1 MQSEAEAVRAA
12 ESCVLGAAERH
23 MDETYGDCP
32 KLENICHTCQNFVPL
47 NADDGAEILRVMPYE
62 VDGRYQVATHLRVS
76 LGVCRLA
83 VNDPNNWM
91 GVLYAR
97 DNPCD
102 DWEAR
107 DE

>member
-12 ESCVLGAAERH
+12 ESCVLADAERH
-23 MDETYGDCP
+23 MGETYGEFP
-32 KLENICHTCQNFVPL
+32 ELGGICHTCRHFVPL
-47 NADDGAEILRVMPYE
+47 NADDGAEILRVIPYE
-62 VDGRYQVATHLRVS
+62 VDGRFQVATRLRAS

-83 VNDPNNWM
+83 VGGAKGFM
-91 GVLYAR
+91 GVVYGR

-102 DWEAR
+102 VWEAH